1 MGLDTY
7 FAHDLAAVSADTCAE
22 TDTDTADTDFT
33 QDFGVIPTDS
43 GTETDIFLLQVKLLL
58 TLTLILIC
66 FAETEIVADTNT
78 ETNNPC
84 CY

>member
-22 TDTDTADTDFT
+22 TDNDTADTDFT

-43 GTETDIFLLQVKLLL
+43 GTETDIF
-58 TLTLILIC
+58 
-66 FAETEIVADTNT
+66 
-78 ETNNPC
+78 C
-84 CY
+84 CK